1 MKNKKNNQLKASNGI
16 TLIALVITIIVL
28 LILAGVTIAA
38 LSGTNG
44 ILSNANK
51 AKEQTT
57 ESGAK
62 EKINIA
68 IGGSYNS
75 TGDFDSERF
84 KEEIL
89 NLGGTIEEETEEI
102 IRVNMDGY
110 ESIVNK
116 EDGKIQEVV
125 DRAGINVGD
134 YVNYTPDVNTETYNI
149 SDEMSGYSSWNGQNL
164 KQYNYPWR
172 VLKKYSDGSIKL
184 ISSPAV
190 ADRELHL
197 KGVAGYSNGVTILN
211 EIAEK
216 FGSRGDIKARSI
228 NFEDIEECLTDKGK
242 EQRDNYSSYSGGPL
256 YGHTQTYIN
265 GEKGYPNLYEQEIGG
280 KIDSGKEGLS
290 DGIDKENVNKSG
302 LNRSDEGMATGYSEA
317 NTSLTVT
324 QTCTF
329 IEINEE
335 NFGEAYQ
342 VIKLEHPGY
351 WVASRSVNCLE
362 NHIEFG
368 LFGVISQEF
377 SGKRDNGWGFCTNEN
392 LGATNYGGF
401 AVPRAVVVL
410 DPQTEITISDDATN
424 PDTPHIITKY

>member
-1 MKNKKNNQLKASNGI
+1 M
-16 TLIALVITIIVL
+16 VFIV
-28 LILAGVTIAA
+28 GVTIAA
-38 LSGTNG
+38 LSGPNG
-44 ILSNANK
+44 ILTNATK
-51 AKEQTT
+51 AKEQTA

-68 IGGSYNS
+68 IGGSYNN
-75 TGDFDSERF
+75 TGNFDSERF

-89 NLGGTIEEETEEI
+89 SLGGTIEEENEET

-110 ESIVNK
+110 ESIVDK
-116 EDGKIQEVV
+116 ENGKIQEAV

-164 KQYNYPWR
+164 KQYNSSWR
-172 VLKKYSDGSIKL
+172 VLKKYNDGRIKL
-184 ISSPAV
+184 ISSSKV
-190 ADRELHL
+190 SDKVLYL
-197 KGVAGYSNGVTILN
+197 KGVRGYNNGVTILN

-228 NFEDIEECLTDKGK
+228 NFEDIEECLTDEGK
-242 EQRDNYSSYSGGPL
+242 EQRDNYSSYLGGPL

-324 QTCTF
+324 QTGTY

-342 VIKLEHPGY
+342 VLKFGHPGY

-362 NHIEFG
+362 NYIEFG
-368 LFGVISQEF
+368 LFGVINQDF
-377 SGKRDNGWGFCTNEN
+377 SANRDDGWGFCTNEN
-392 LGATNYGGF
+392 LGATDYGGF